1 MIITID
7 KTDTFIA
14 TSGKEFDPD
23 KKTWVF
29 IHGSAMDHTLW
40 ALFNRYFTSIGHNVL
55 GRRSTRTWALTRR
68 TIKTRLKT
76 SLTGLAKLFDE
87 LKLNQAIVA
96 GHSMGAL
103 IAYDFAARHKQYCQG
118 VVLLG
123 FCLPMPVNQALL
135 DLSQANDHRAF
146 EMIVD
151 FGYAANSKI
160 GAAQSPGLW
169 MTQGGMRLM
178 EHSNDG
184 ALFSDFTACNAYT
197 PPDSLAEEID
207 CPVLFIAGSEDKM
220 TPARGLK
227 IWTGKIKNSQVEI
240 ITDCGHMM
248 TIEKPNQVIRA
259 LKHFNTQMNT
269 G

>member
-1 MIITID
+1 MIIEID
-7 KTDTFIA
+7 NAEVFIG
-14 TSGKEFDPD
+14 TSGKEFLPERR
-23 KKTWVF
+23 TWVF
-29 IHGSAMDHTLW
+29 IHGSAMDHTVW
-40 ALFNRYFTSIGHNVL
+40 ALFNRYFTSIGMNVL
-55 GRRSTRTWALTRR
+55 AIDLPGHGRSGGKPLNRIEALSDW
-68 TIKTRLKT
+68 L
-76 SLTGLAKLFDE
+76 LKLFDT
-87 LKLNQAIVA
+87 LKLEKAIVA

-103 IAYDFAARHKQYCQG
+103 IAYDFAARHCQCCQG
-118 VVLLG
+118 AVLLG

-151 FGYAANSKI
+151 FGYAPASKI

-184 ALFSDFTACNAYT
+184 ALYSDFTACNEYT
-197 PPDSLAEEID
+197 PPESLAASID

-227 IWTGKIKNSQVEI
+227 DWMAKISTSRLELI
-240 ITDCGHMM
+240 DACGHMM
-248 TIEKPNQVIRA
+248 TMEKPNQVIAA
-259 LKHFNTQMNT
+259 LKRFNKIID
-269 G
+269 